1 MARSSKS
8 APNAPTPKVYWAE
21 TPASC
26 QERSDARAVAEWLAL
41 RLRRFGPLLSSEYE
55 SNYRPWC
62 VEHSRVAVGKG
73 RWSRVMSAF
82 FGPSKTILLADGR
95 LARARLV
102 PTFSPQVC
110 EMRGV
115 ILEDDE

>member
-1 MARSSKS
+1 
-8 APNAPTPKVYWAE
+8 
-21 TPASC
+21 
-26 QERSDARAVAEWLAL
+26 
-41 RLRRFGPLLSSEYE
+41 
-55 SNYRPWC
+55 
-62 VEHSRVAVGKG
+62 
-73 RWSRVMSAF
+73 MSAF